1 MAAGIFVQNIA
12 LGKIKYYAE
21 LPAAND
27 ALILVFLKL
36 TGLEADGTLRDY
48 DTLGAMLAAANDEC
62 DFTGYSRKTIAGVSP
77 TVDDGTNTMN
87 VDGTDPTSYTN
98 SGGAA
103 QVAGACFVCYDPD
116 TTGGTDADIIPLGQ
130 ILENNVSFDVGSP
143 QSFAFDPLGFLAA
156 QG

>member
-36 TGLEADGTLRDY
+36 TGLEADATLRDY
-48 DTLGAMLAAANDEC
+48 DTLAAMLAATNDEC
-62 DFTGYSRKTIAGVSP
+62 DFTGYSRKVIANVTA

-87 VDGTDPTSYTN
+87 ANGDDPTSLTN
-98 SGGAA
+98 TGGAA
-103 QVAGACFVCYDPD
+103 QTAGACFVCYDPD
-116 TTGGTDADIIPLGQ
+116 TTGGDDTTIIPLGQ
-130 ILENNVSFDVGSP
+130 ILENNVSFDIGSP
-143 QSFAFDPLGFLAA
+143 QTFAFDPLGFLAA